1 MWFLWVKLNCLGL
14 AISTPTCLISCENA
28 GDRRTQATFP
38 LGIGGLYLKFRKNWI
53 GRGMEGHTVDPL
65 ISLALGEQRQENQ
78 RFEISLGYL
87 RPCLKTI
94 QTSRDGVS
102 VERTGVF
109 RGELEACL
117 LELKV
122 ARSLPSH
129 LSVPRSTCEVLAQE

>member
-1 MWFLWVKLNCLGL
+1 MLGV
-14 AISTPTCLISCENA
+14 
-28 GDRRTQATFP
+28 Q
-38 LGIGGLYLKFRKNWI
+38 
-53 GRGMEGHTVDPL
+53 GHRWL
-65 ISLALGEQRQENQ
+65 CNE
-78 RFEISLGYL
+78 FEDSLGYL